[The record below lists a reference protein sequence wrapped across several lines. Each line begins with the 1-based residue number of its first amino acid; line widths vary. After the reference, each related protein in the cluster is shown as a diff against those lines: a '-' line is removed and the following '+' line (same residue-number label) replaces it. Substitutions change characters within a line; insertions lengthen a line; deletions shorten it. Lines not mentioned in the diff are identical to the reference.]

1 MSWYEPSPQQIG
13 IRALD
18 LKDVGGEVQGGDVW
32 PHKQLCIV
40 AHKKKKGFV
49 GARWPW
55 ESTRRKSCIS
65 PNYAR
70 CKKEVYLGEDFEC
83 DPTQLVKQSSLGGV
97 QSKFGAGV
105 VVKARVA
112 IHDEVL
118 AQLVILE
125 EASIPIMD
133 EF

>member
-1 MSWYEPSPQQIG
+1 MNLHRNKLVLELWISKMLVVKFKVEMFDRTNNFVLWHI
-13 IRALD
+13 
-18 LKDVGGEVQGGDVW
+18 
-32 PHKQLCIV
+32 
-40 AHKKKKGFV
+40 KKKKGFV

-70 CKKEVYLGEDFEC
+70 CKKEVYHGEDFEC

>member
-1 MSWYEPSPQQIG
+1 MNLHRNKLVLELWISKMLVVKFKVEMFDRTNNFVLWHI
-13 IRALD
+13 
-18 LKDVGGEVQGGDVW
+18 
-32 PHKQLCIV
+32 
-40 AHKKKKGFV
+40 KKKKGFV

>member
-1 MSWYEPSPQQIG
+1 MNLHRNKLVLELWISKMLVVKFKVEMFDRTNNFVLWHI
-13 IRALD
+13 
-18 LKDVGGEVQGGDVW
+18 
-32 PHKQLCIV
+32 
-40 AHKKKKGFV
+40 KKKKGFV

-70 CKKEVYLGEDFEC
+70 CKKEVYHGEDFEC
-83 DPTQLVKQSSLGGV
+83 DPTQLVKQSSLGVV